1 MVKSLSQLGIDFS
14 EQKEMTARIKALK
27 KRTDRCVCRFCG
39 SPLSLRKITYAAYD
53 DAKIDIFCESCDRI
67 ELGVEPEI
75 YHVAEY
81 YIDELRYDHYPD
93 LDDSAYKKRMNVA
106 AICDILEWGLKNIG
120 LLDENGFTVS
130 LQFDKDLLGEA
141 LIIPDK
147 GLFEMGEV

>member
-106 AICDILEWGLKNIG
+106 AICDILEWGLKNMG

-147 GLFEMGEV
+147 GLFETGEV